1 MCTGGL
7 MKMDFCMERVGLFT
21 NMSCNLNCKLCAAD
35 APYRRNFKDFSLE
48 QQKKV
53 ISRFFEA
60 VSYVKKYSVAG
71 GEPLLSKDLP
81 ALLDFL
87 FHYSDR
93 IGKIDIIT
101 NGTIVPKAEILN
113 AAKKFGNQ
121 LIFLVDDYGPHL
133 STKLDEIADALTKAE
148 IPFEIR
154 ENKFDASHCGGWVD
168 FTDGL
173 EKLHHSQADVEDLYA
188 RCAYPQKLKFCFSTR
203 NGIMYPCDQ
212 VRRCVEMGILTDCKD
227 DYINLLDENLS
238 IEDIQN
244 KIRHLYKV
252 KSLSACAYCAGLCEN
267 SVRFPPAEQLTK
279 EEIECVKQ
287 GARSYREVCKMM
299 NSNKEHSTSCVY

>member
-1 MCTGGL
+1 

-21 NMSCNLNCKLCAAD
+21 NMSCNLNCKLCSSD

-87 FHYSDR
+87 FHYSDQ
-93 IGKIDIIT
+93 IGKIDIVT

-121 LIFLVDDYGPHL
+121 LIVLVDDYGSHL

-154 ENKFDASHCGGWVD
+154 ENQLDASHCGGWVD

-212 VRRCVEMGILTDCKD
+212 VRRCVEMGILTDCQD

-244 KIRHLYKV
+244 KILHIYEV
-252 KSLSACAYCAGLCEN
+252 KSLSACAYCTGLCEN